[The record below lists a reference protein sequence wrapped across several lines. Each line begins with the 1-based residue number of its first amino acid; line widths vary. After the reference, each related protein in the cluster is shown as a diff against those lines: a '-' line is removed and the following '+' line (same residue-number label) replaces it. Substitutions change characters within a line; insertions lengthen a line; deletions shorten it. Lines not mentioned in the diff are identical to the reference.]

1 MKKLILP
8 LFIFLNSNS
17 FVMGLQPL
25 LNTDDT
31 DHRGTDWIISASTT
45 IAGMHKNIG
54 DFRILPGITVSVVAT
69 TVTASPWT
77 NSRYGSVQIYANS
90 IHIDGLLTADGAGYG
105 TGPCDVNVYD
115 GLGPGAGQGSYF
127 GSGGGGH
134 GGRGGNGSGGLGG
147 KSDITENGN
156 LWFNTDDNLY
166 LNAKDASGQV
176 IVSGAG
182 KLTFASVT
190 AGLNPTLE
198 LASSGKSAAGRRN
211 WSGMWAAN
219 NTMYLTGHQAGG
231 IVAQLN
237 SEYNPAFTVDGTDAL
252 DGKGVVGATL
262 RLGADQT
269 DYTALTTWFVANQ
282 DLVAGDVVMV
292 VTSSAVNGSRRVTKV
307 TAAGDDFVGVVV
319 RDASAGAAVEV
330 AIAGIVK
337 VKHAIAGEVRAN
349 QGEAVILSDAT
360 DGGVMDGETAAN
372 VVGIA
377 LEDGTVGGK
386 VTVLLSGPTQN

>member
-1 MKKLILP
+1 MISGAVTNKQKEGQKNTMKSLIV
-8 LFIFLNSNS
+8 SS
-17 FVMGLQPL
+17 FAV
-25 LNTDDT
+25 
-31 DHRGTDWIISASTT
+31 A
-45 IAGMHKNIG
+45 
-54 DFRILPGITVSVVAT
+54 VVAT
-69 TVTASPWT
+69 LGFASTGSAKAAVDEALYSKATKGTHAVVAGDASVSGKVYVDGSSVVLGNNTANT
-77 NSRYGSVQIYANS
+77 KTRM
-90 IHIDGLLTADGAGYG
+90 IDFT
-105 TGPCDVNVYD
+105 
-115 GLGPGAGQGSYF
+115 
-127 GSGGGGH
+127 
-134 GGRGGNGSGGLGG
+134 GGLGG

-156 LWFNTDDNLY
+156 LWVNTDDDLY
-166 LNAKDASGQV
+166 LNAKDAGGQV
-176 IVSGAG
+176 VVSGAG

-198 LASSGKSAAGRRN
+198 LASAGKSAAGRRN

-292 VTSSAVNGSRRVTKV
+292 VTSSAVNGSRRLTKV

-319 RDASAGAAVEV
+319 RDASAGKAVEV

-337 VKHAIAGEVRAN
+337 VKHAVSGEARAN
-349 QGEAVILSDAT
+349 QGETVVIADAT
-360 DGGVMDGETAAN
+360 DGAVIDGETAAN
-372 VVGIA
+372 VIGVA
-377 LEDGTVGGK
+377 LEDGTLGGK

>member
-1 MKKLILP
+1 
-8 LFIFLNSNS
+8 
-17 FVMGLQPL
+17 V
-25 LNTDDT
+25 
-31 DHRGTDWIISASTT
+31 ISGAVTK
-45 IAGMHKNIG
+45 IQKEGQKNIMKT
-54 DFRILPGITVSVVAT
+54 LVVSSFAVAVVAT
-69 TVTASPWT
+69 LGFA
-77 NSRYGSVQIYANS
+77 
-90 IHIDGLLTADGAGYG
+90 G
-105 TGPCDVNVYD
+105 TGSAKAAVDEALYSKVTSTTHAVIAGNASVSGKVYVD
-115 GLGPGAGQGSYF
+115 GSTVVLGNNTANTKTRLIDF
-127 GSGGGGH
+127 
-134 GGRGGNGSGGLGG
+134 SGGLGG

-156 LWFNTDDNLY
+156 LWINTDDNLY
-166 LNAKDASGQV
+166 LNAKDAGGQV

-211 WSGMWAAN
+211 WSGMWAAD

-231 IVAQLN
+231 IVVQLN

-282 DLVAGDVVMV
+282 DLVAGDVVMA
-292 VTSSAVNGSRRVTKV
+292 VTNSVVNGSRRVTKT

-319 RDASAGAAVEV
+319 RDASAGKSVEV

-337 VKHAIAGEVRAN
+337 VKHAIAGEVRAL

-377 LEDGTVGGK
+377 MEDGTVGGK